1 MKVYVCENYDHKT
14 GKHLCKGIDFEE
26 CAGDAYDLCM
36 WEMNHY
42 PKDKD
47 EERFEFF
54 CTEENIDFQWDM
66 SEEQFKMIMH
76 KPNKWIA
83 KNYLGSVFFGN
94 CKLEFVHEFDGELG
108 YILCNMFVR
117 GIEGYDNLWDGTPY
131 NDYDGFAARIECNI
145 PKRRTFDA
153 FARHIEHDIVEMLNE
168 YHRLI
173 DSALMKTE
181 PDAWYSIG
189 HVLIKPTRRA

>member
-47 EERFEFF
+47 EDRFEFF

-66 SEEQFKMIMH
+66 SEEQFEMVKH
-76 KPNKWIA
+76 PPKERTEED
-83 KNYLGSVFFGN
+83 YLGSLFFGN
-94 CKLEFVHEFDGELG
+94 CKLEFCLMQDDGVS
-108 YILCNMFVR
+108 YPYCNMFVR
-117 GIEGYDNLWDGTPY
+117 EIEGYAMLWDGTPY
-131 NDYDGFAARIECNI
+131 NDYEGFAAQIDNSL
-145 PKRRTFDA
+145 PKRRTFEA
-153 FARHIEHDIVEMLNE
+153 FARHIEHNIIESLNE
-168 YHRLI
+168 YRQLI

-181 PDAWYSIG
+181 PDAWYSIE